1 MLIGFWICEDQRHQK
16 YLWENID
23 KLSEWLGHCLRYG
36 TLEEMPFWMAKG
48 STLYFEQD
56 KCMRKCLLDSCIY
69 FLCCITNHHKLSD
82 LTQVY
87 YFTVSVGLE
96 SGCGLAGFSTSLEAS
111 YQPSGFSSGS
121 LIGEGS
127 ASKLI
132 QIVGRLPFLGAIGF
146 T

>member
-1 MLIGFWICEDQRHQK
+1 M
-16 YLWENID
+16 
-23 KLSEWLGHCLRYG
+23 
-36 TLEEMPFWMAKG
+36 
-48 STLYFEQD
+48 
-56 KCMRKCLLDSCIY
+56 
-69 FLCCITNHHKLSD
+69 
-82 LTQVY
+82 Y
-87 YFTVSVGLE
+87 YQTASVGQK